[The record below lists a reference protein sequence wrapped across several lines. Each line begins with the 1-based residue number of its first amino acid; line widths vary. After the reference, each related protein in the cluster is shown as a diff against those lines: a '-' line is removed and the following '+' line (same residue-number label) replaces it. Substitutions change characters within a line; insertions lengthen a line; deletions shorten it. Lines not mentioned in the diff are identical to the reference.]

1 MSVGADASTQSG
13 VIDSV
18 LGEQHVLPGARAAT
32 VIDWRS
38 GLPPAKRVVDGLMA
52 LVALIVLAPVLVL
65 IALAVRISSPGPV
78 LFRHE
83 RVGRHGNP
91 FTCLKFRTM
100 VEGAD
105 RMLVGMLATD
115 ERLRQQFEADFKLSA
130 DPRVTRIGRWL
141 RRTSLDELPQF
152 WNVLKG
158 DMSVV
163 GPRPVVDAELER
175 YGESVDL
182 VFGLRPGITGLWQ
195 VSGRNDLDYPAR
207 VALDVTYA
215 RTNCLRQ
222 DLVIM
227 VRTAWLMVAIRRN
240 GAR

>member
-1 MSVGADASTQSG
+1 MFA
-13 VIDSV
+13 
-18 LGEQHVLPGARAAT
+18 
-32 VIDWRS
+32 
-38 GLPPAKRVVDGLMA
+38 VVA
-52 LVALIVLAPVLVL
+52 LV
-65 IALAVRISSPGPV
+65 VRLSSPGPV
-78 LFRHE
+78 VFRHE
-83 RVGRHGNP
+83 RIGRNGTP

-105 RMLVGMLATD
+105 RMLSDMLASD
-115 ERLRQQFEADFKLSA
+115 ENLRAQFEADFKLSA

-152 WNVLKG
+152 WNVLRG

-163 GPRPVVDAELER
+163 GPRPVVRDELER

-182 VFGLRPGITGLWQ
+182 VLGLRPGITGLWQ
-195 VSGRNDLDYPAR
+195 VSGRNELDYPAR
-207 VALDVTYA
+207 VALDVSYA
-215 RTNCLRQ
+215 RSHTLRQ

-227 VRTAWLMVAIRRN
+227 ARTAWLMVAIGHN

>member
-1 MSVGADASTQSG
+1 MSVGADMSRHGG
-13 VIDSV
+13 VVDAV
-18 LGEQHVLPGARAAT
+18 LGEQHLLPGARAAT
-32 VIDWRS
+32 GNHGRLR
-38 GLPPAKRVVDGLMA
+38 LPPAKRLVDGLVAMLA
-52 LVALIVLAPVLVL
+52 LVVLAPALVV
-65 IALAVRISSPGPV
+65 IAVAVSLSSPGPV

-83 RVGRHGNP
+83 RVGRDGNP

-105 RMLVGMLATD
+105 RMLAGMLAND
-115 ERLRQQFEADFKLSA
+115 ERLQQQFEADFKLSA

-195 VSGRNDLDYPAR
+195 VSGRNDLDYATR
-207 VALDVTYA
+207 VAIDVTYA
-215 RTNCLRQ
+215 RTHCLRQ

-227 VRTAWLMVAIRRN
+227 ARTAWQMVAIGRN